1 MNKIKSILA
10 LLLLGGLVVTGCEK
24 KNKSP
29 SGDSGTQQSTN
40 DGSSGSGDNGGNGG
54 GGNGGGGNQGGE
66 GGGQQGGGQQGG
78 GQQGGGEG
86 GGQQGG
92 GSQGGGDVQTD
103 HFSNKKLTI
112 ESITAQPTDHL
123 AEIQAQYANAYL
135 CLFSEGNVVEMI
147 LPAGGE
153 EFSALL
159 GTYAVS
165 QDGLTATITATDSY
179 ISTLDMHIP
188 LTTDDLAPFAITF
201 DTTTSKY
208 TMTMPVEQPGWQ
220 ANATFVCVVSQD
232 APTHANIPEPA
243 PVAWPGETIASFLQ
257 IWGVTNDVV
266 PACGVEGVTSVMV
279 YPETIKENTYGFN
292 IILMG
297 GAEQNSAYV
306 AALTTVGYAET
317 SPNSREYRSTNN
329 EISISV
335 EPYENDLSISVTN
348 NHIKYYV
355 FSNTN
360 DWDVTDANAEFYI
373 WVWDGN
379 GNNRWYSLG
388 EPDKDNDD
396 VFFYLTLKDT
406 WTNGKI
412 VRVNP
417 AAAHKPVEGSTTY
430 GTYTNEEVWN
440 ETSDFP
446 MNALMPYVEFSF

>member
-10 LLLLGGLVVTGCEK
+10 LLLLGGLVATGCADK
-24 KNKSP
+24 KANNGGSVP
-29 SGDSGTQQSTN
+29 NNNGSSQSGDSG
-40 DGSSGSGDNGGNGG
+40 SGSGGD
-54 GGNGGGGNQGGE
+54 QGGE

-78 GQQGGGEG
+78 EGGGQQGGEG

-92 GSQGGGDVQTD
+92 GGQGGGDVQTD
-103 HFSNKKLTI
+103 HFSNKKITI

-135 CLFSEGNVVEMI
+135 CLFSEGNAVEMI

-165 QDGLTATITATDSY
+165 QNGLTATITATDSY
-179 ISTLDMHIP
+179 ISALDMHIP

-201 DTTTSKY
+201 DTNTSKY

-220 ANATFVCVVSQD
+220 ANATFVCVASQD

-257 IWGVTNDVV
+257 IWGVANDEV

-292 IILMG
+292 VILMG
-297 GAEQNSAYV
+297 GAEQNDAYV
-306 AALTTVGYAET
+306 AALTTAGYAET
-317 SPNSREYRSTNN
+317 SPNSREYVSANN

-348 NHIKYYV
+348 NHISYYI

-360 DWDVTDANAEFYI
+360 DWDITDSDAEFYI

-417 AAAHKPVEGSTTY
+417 AAAHKPVDGSTTY

-440 ETSDFP
+440 ETADFS
-446 MNALMPYVEFSF
+446 MNALMSYVEFSF